1 MANISFY
8 CQGQT
13 LEITSNITYPSSP
26 VPSTT
31 QVVERTHSGK
41 PVVEDSGNY
50 EKSTIVLT
58 FSKLKNDEY
67 DLLEDFV
74 RNVSHWAVYPIV
86 YTDPD
91 AVEWTVIVTSREL
104 NFPRSGAYYRT
115 GSITLETVPS

>member
-31 QVVERTHSGK
+31 QVIERTHSGK
-41 PVVEDSGNY
+41 PIVEDAGNY
-50 EKSTIVLT
+50 EKSMIVLT

-67 DLLEDFV
+67 DQLENFV
-74 RNVSHWAVYPIV
+74 RNVSRWAVYPII

-91 AVEWTVIVTSREL
+91 SVEWEVIITSREL
-104 NFPRSGAYYRT
+104 NFPRSGPYYRS
-115 GSITLETVPS
+115 GSLILETIS